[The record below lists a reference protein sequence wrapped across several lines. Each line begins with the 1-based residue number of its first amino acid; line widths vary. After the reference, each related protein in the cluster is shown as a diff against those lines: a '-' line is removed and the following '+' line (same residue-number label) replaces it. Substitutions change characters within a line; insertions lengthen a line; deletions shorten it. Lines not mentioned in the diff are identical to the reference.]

1 MLSIALCAP
10 AAVGLNCTVTVAV
23 GGTNSGELSEAVG
36 ERIEKGPAGVTE
48 SVSILSV
55 PPPEFEI
62 VNVCWDAWPTVTAP
76 KFRLLEIESVICGE
90 VGAAVPAIAK

>member
-1 MLSIALCAP
+1 MLC
-10 AAVGLNCTVTVAV
+10 
-23 GGTNSGELSEAVG
+23 GGRGREGELAEAVG

-62 VNVCWDAWPTVTAP
+62 VNVCWDDWPTVTVP
-76 KFRLLEIESVICGE
+76 KFRLLTEVEIYGGE
-90 VGAAVPAIAK
+90 VGAAAPAIAK